1 MVISIMKYKRYLF
14 AILSVFFWSTVATAF
29 KISLRY
35 LNHYQLLFISSLTA
49 FIVQFFLLLFQK
61 NLKLIKQGF
70 FNSLLFGFLNPFLYY
85 LILFKAYSLL
95 PAQIAQPLNFT
106 WPIVLTFFSIIFLKE
121 KVRLLNFLAL
131 ILSFFGVLI
140 ISSYG
145 RFFDLK
151 NVNLLGII
159 LALSSSFV
167 WALYWILNLK
177 DERKEEA
184 KLFANFFFGVIFT
197 TIFLLITNKFSFPKF
212 NYLLGGIYVGV
223 FEMGITFFFFLK
235 ALRLAENK
243 AKINNL
249 IYLTPFLSLIFIN
262 FVLKERVYFT
272 TIIGLF
278 LIILGILLQAKH

>member
-1 MVISIMKYKRYLF
+1 MKYKRYLF

>member
-1 MVISIMKYKRYLF
+1 MGISIMKYKRYLF

>member
-1 MVISIMKYKRYLF
+1 MINKSYLF

-35 LNHYQLLFISSLTA
+35 LNYYQLLFISSLTA
-49 FIVQFFLLLFQK
+49 FIVQFFLLLFQR

-70 FNSLLFGFLNPFLYY
+70 LNSLLFGFLNPFLYY

-121 KVRLLNFLAL
+121 KVKLLNFLAL

-151 NVNLLGII
+151 NVNLLGVI

-184 KLFANFFFGVIFT
+184 KLFTNFFFGVIFT
-197 TIFLLITNKFSFPKF
+197 TIFLLIANKFSFPKF
-212 NYLLGGIYVGV
+212 NYLFGGIYVGI

-235 ALRLAENK
+235 ALRLSENK

-262 FVLKERVYFT
+262 FVLKEKVYFT

-278 LIILGILLQAKH
+278 LIILGILLQTKR